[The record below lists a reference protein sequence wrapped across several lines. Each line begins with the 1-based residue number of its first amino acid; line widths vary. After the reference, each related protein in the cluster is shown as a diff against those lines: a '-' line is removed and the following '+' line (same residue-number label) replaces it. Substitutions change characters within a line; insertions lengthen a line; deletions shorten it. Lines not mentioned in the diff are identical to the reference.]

1 VSQED
6 SLIRKEDSLIFK
18 DDASLIREEGES
30 ILSGE
35 CGGEGERAPQP

>member
-6 SLIRKEDSLIFK
+6 SLIRKEDSLK
-18 DDASLIREEGES
+18 VDASLIREEGES

>member
-18 DDASLIREEGES
+18 VDASLFREEGAS